1 MSPQT
6 PSFRNANAALAEGLR
21 ADKDISLAAV
31 EVLHSFTSLLVPIS
45 VAALPNSQRL
55 VASLDAV
62 VDRGYD
68 VLTQAVEV
76 PYERV
81 ATALDRLGR
90 ASA

>member
-1 MSPQT
+1 
-6 PSFRNANAALAEGLR
+6 
-21 ADKDISLAAV
+21 
-31 EVLHSFTSLLVPIS
+31 
-45 VAALPNSQRL
+45 